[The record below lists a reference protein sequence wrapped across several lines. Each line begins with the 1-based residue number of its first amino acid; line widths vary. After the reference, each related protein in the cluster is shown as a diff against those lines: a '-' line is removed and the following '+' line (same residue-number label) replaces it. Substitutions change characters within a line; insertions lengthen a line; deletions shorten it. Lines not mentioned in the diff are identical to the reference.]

1 MLCKTPVEIIAFIG
15 VLKKMKI
22 LNPNIFSH
30 ENNYII
36 HCNLFITMRTNEGFD
51 KYCGSTLQSVPIIT
65 NVVSSNPAHAGC
77 TRYKLCDEVC
87 Q

>member
-1 MLCKTPVEIIAFIG
+1 
-15 VLKKMKI
+15 MKI

-36 HCNLFITMRTNEGFD
+36 HCNLFIIMLANEGFD
-51 KYCGSTLQSVPIIT
+51 KYWGSTFQSVPIIT

-77 TRYKLCDEVC
+77 TRYKII
-87 Q
+87 